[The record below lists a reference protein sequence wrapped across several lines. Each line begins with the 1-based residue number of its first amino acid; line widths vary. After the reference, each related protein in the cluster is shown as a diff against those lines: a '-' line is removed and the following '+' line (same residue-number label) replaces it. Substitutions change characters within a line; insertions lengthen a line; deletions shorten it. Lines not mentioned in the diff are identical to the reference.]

1 MMLHIKTIFI
11 LIVLVFM
18 MDINNVQAQLSV
30 EVKKQ
35 GLFDTHVNVD
45 NYPRFSAL
53 IRATVNGS
61 DILLQEDNI
70 LVLEDNRAVKIEKI
84 SDPDM
89 ENWQRIEW
97 LTSLQSKTDT
107 TMGAIDLMILFV
119 TYNNSSVAALLEYR
133 LPSVS
138 IVNFLDLGQSITTE
152 LNLGEIQVGTSD
164 SRSFRI
170 WPQTAR
176 LHRGIEQRIAVDSIV
191 VSSSEFRYFDVDGPP
206 FMLTSPF
213 THDAD
218 IIYRPQTSGYKRE
231 KLELYYDKGRK
242 AILPLIGNSF
252 KIEKQTLLNLVQ
264 PNGGELL
271 TPCEV
276 YEIKW
281 TGSVKGLATKIEY
294 STDFGLTW
302 KLIAYVADS
311 IYNWTVPDDISDNV
325 FMRVS
330 QPLQNNNSRNL
341 EVNKIP
347 VTKVAFDSKGD
358 YLLAANKAGFIYEWD
373 LNTYTLS
380 RSYLIGNLQYPGEVS
395 ESKGLV
401 YFQDNKKFVAAYNRY
416 FFFPNNDPDTLAF
429 FDVGSEQPYLKV
441 GLDYPVKEILTDSKR
456 QVLAVVPQFDN
467 KVFIYSYIDGT
478 LLRTVDFAQP
488 VATFAFSQSNDEAV
502 AVLYGNKAVLL
513 DVPNF
518 STVKEIQ
525 LEDIPQIVK
534 AAISPNSKFIGVGCL
549 LPRNVEFTGNRN
561 QMHLIDIAT
570 GMIVRTLRAA
580 SSNPVGMEF
589 SSTSNMLIAGNEGQ
603 PQIAFWDLPANNY
616 SGSIQGNQGM
626 MFDIKV
632 SPNGYEV
639 ASTSFSDDN
648 LTIKSFTYPESDLSD
663 GSFRIVRT
671 EVLVESV
678 QLEPKYIGTDNKFT
692 IIRKICNNGLVPIVI
707 DNAKFKFNR
716 HFILKTMFNSDTLY
730 PGACFDFE
738 IVYHP
743 LDTGVVEDTLIFYS
757 CSGEFKMA
765 FESQSL
771 PRNISFFSNPLA
783 FGEVCIGETA
793 IKEFAFIRNN
803 DPVPLL
809 VNMVSIEEAGNSA
822 FRIEKFFRDTIIQPN
837 GVLNLSMSFV
847 PTVLGVTESTLLIN
861 HSDLNSYI
869 YRARVS
875 GTGIGTEI
883 QVSHNDLRFIPEILQ
898 RKLFIENKSDN
909 QISIVAAEIY
919 PFNNY
924 RVLSS
929 LPIVIPAKGR
939 TEIEIEW
946 SGNPNGTDTLHIL
959 AEPCVNRTVVVL
971 GPYYAQSHISMPNVD
986 ADPNDKISIDISYM
1000 TATDKPYDGELFFES
1015 EISINPRL
1023 FFPLTVSCEY
1033 ATGEITKNEV
1043 VNDRRIIGFRVKGDF
1058 PPTGIVASINGV
1070 AGLGE
1075 TDTSSIT
1082 LNDKS
1087 VNWGTAVK
1095 TSSSPGMLRLI
1106 NLCDS
1111 RRILHES
1118 NLFNSI
1124 AITPNP
1130 TDGNFEL
1137 NLNSRESA
1145 NVEIEMHDNLGSR
1158 VLYMPNI
1165 DISAGDN
1172 RILVRGEEL
1181 PPGIYSVMV
1190 RSMGEMTRSQVVII
1204 R

>member
-1 MMLHIKTIFI
+1 MTQIKTFI
-11 LIVLVFM
+11 LSIALLLIAQL
-18 MDINNVQAQLSV
+18 DILHAQLSI

-45 NYPRFSAL
+45 NYPRFSAM
-53 IRATVNGS
+53 IRGIENGS
-61 DILLQEDNI
+61 NVQLAVNNI
-70 LVLEDNRAVKIEKI
+70 LVFEDNRAVKIENVTA
-84 SDPDM
+84 PDAD
-89 ENWQRIEW
+89 NWQRIEW

-107 TMGAIDLMILFV
+107 SLGSIDLMRLFV
-119 TYNNSSVAALLEYR
+119 TYNNRSAAALLEYR
-133 LPSVS
+133 LASVS
-138 IVNFLDLGQSITTE
+138 IVNFLDLGQNIIPE
-152 LNLGEIQVGTSD
+152 LNLGEILVGTSD

-170 WPQTAR
+170 WPQAAR
-176 LHRGIEQRIAVDSIV
+176 LHRGVEQRIAVDSIV

-218 IIYRPQTSGYKRE
+218 IIYRPQTNDYKRA
-231 KLELYYDKGRK
+231 KLDLYYDKGRK
-242 AILPLIGNSF
+242 ATLPLIGNTF
-252 KIEKQTLLNLVQ
+252 KIEKRTLLNLVQ

-276 YEIKW
+276 YQIKW
-281 TGSVKGLATKIEY
+281 TGNVKGLATKIEY
-294 STDFGLTW
+294 TTDFGMNW

-311 IYNWTVPDDISDNV
+311 VYNWTVPDDISDNV

-341 EVNKIP
+341 EANKIP

-358 YLLAANKAGFIYEWD
+358 YLLAANRAGIIYEWD
-373 LNTYTLS
+373 LNTYTLA
-380 RSYLIGNLQYPGEVS
+380 RSYSIGNLQYPGEVS

-401 YFQDNKKFVAAYNRY
+401 YFQENNKFVAAYNRY

-429 FDVGSEQPYLKV
+429 FDAGTEQPYLKV

-456 QVLAVVPQFDN
+456 QILVVVPHYDN
-467 KVFIYSYIDGT
+467 KIFLYSFTDGT

-488 VATFAFSQSNDEAV
+488 VAAFAFSQSNDEAV
-502 AVLYGNKAVLL
+502 AVLYGNKVVLMNL
-513 DVPNF
+513 PDF
-518 STVKEIQ
+518 TTVKEIQ
-525 LEDIPQIVK
+525 IEDIPQIVK
-534 AAISPNSKFIGVGCL
+534 TAISPNSKFIGVGCL
-549 LPRNVEFTGNRN
+549 LPEKVEFTGNRN
-561 QMHLIDIAT
+561 QMHLIDIET

-626 MFDIKV
+626 MYDIKV

-663 GSFRIVRT
+663 GSFRILRT
-671 EVLVESV
+671 EVLVENV
-678 QLEPKYIGTDNKFT
+678 QIEPKYLGTDNNYT
-692 IIRKICNNGLVPIVI
+692 ITRKICNNGLVPIVI

-716 HFILKTMFNSDTLY
+716 HYLLKTIFNQDTLY
-730 PGACFDFE
+730 PGDCFDFD

-743 LDTGVVEDTLIFYS
+743 LDTGLIQDTLIFYS

-765 FESQSL
+765 FESRSL
-771 PRNISFFSNPLA
+771 PRNISFFSNPLE

-809 VNMVSIEEAGNSA
+809 VNMISIEEAGKSA
-822 FRIEKFFRDTIIQPN
+822 FRIEKFIRDTVLEPN
-837 GVLNLSMSFV
+837 GILNLSMSFV
-847 PTVLGVTESTLLIN
+847 PSVLGATASTLLIH
-861 HSDLNSYI
+861 HSDLNNYNFSGK
-869 YRARVS
+869 VS

-898 RKLFIENKSDN
+898 RRLYIDNKSDN
-909 QISIVAAEIY
+909 EISIVAADIY

-924 RVLSS
+924 RVLTSF
-929 LPIVIPAKGR
+929 PISIPPQGR

-946 SGNPNGTDTLHIL
+946 SGNPNGIDTLHIL
-959 AEPCVNRTVVVL
+959 AEPCINRTVVVL
-971 GPYYAQSHISMPNVD
+971 GPYYAQSHITMPNVN
-986 ADPNDKISIDISYM
+986 ADPNEEASIKISYM
-1000 TATDKPYDGELFFES
+1000 TATDNPYKGELFFES
-1015 EISINPRL
+1015 EISIHPRL
-1023 FFPLTVSCEY
+1023 FFPLSVSSDY
-1033 ATGEITKNEV
+1033 GTGEITRNVV
-1043 VNDRRIIGFRVKGDF
+1043 VNDRRIIGFRVTGEF
-1058 PPTGIVASINGV
+1058 PSSGIVASINGV

-1075 TDTSSIT
+1075 TDTSLIT
-1082 LNDKS
+1082 INNGAI
-1087 VNWGTAVK
+1087 NWGSSVT
-1095 TSSSPGMLRLI
+1095 TTSSPGLLRLI
-1106 NLCDS
+1106 NLCDD
-1111 RRILHES
+1111 RRILHQFK
-1118 NLFNSI
+1118 LFNSI
-1124 AITPNP
+1124 SVSPNP

-1137 NLNSRESA
+1137 NLNVLEQGK
-1145 NVEIEMHDNLGSR
+1145 VEIEMHDNLGTR
-1158 VLYMPNI
+1158 LLYMPNVYI
-1165 DISAGDN
+1165 NSGDN
-1172 RILVRGEEL
+1172 RIFIRGDEL
-1181 PPGIYSVMV
+1181 PPGVYSVIV
-1190 RSMGEMTRSQVVII
+1190 KTSSEMIRTKVVII